1 MPSNQALPLAGVRIL
16 FVEDVAEIRE
26 LMIEFLEELGA
37 EVIAVSLAKQA
48 LEAIERTKFDLLL
61 SNIYLP
67 QEDGYWLLNQIRV
80 RESQRSQAQLPAIAL
95 TAAAS
100 EADRNL
106 ALAAG
111 FQQYITKPFV
121 LDELST
127 QIISLVK
134 PKE

>member
-1 MPSNQALPLAGVRIL
+1 MQSNQALPLTGVRIL

-26 LMIEFLEELGA
+26 LMIDFLEELGA
-37 EVIAVSLAKQA
+37 EVIAVILAKQA

-80 RESQRSQAQLPAIAL
+80 RERQLAQVPIPAIAL
-95 TAAAS
+95 TAAAR
-100 EADRNL
+100 EADRL
-106 ALAAG
+106 SALSAG
-111 FQQYITKPFV
+111 FQQYITKPFM
-121 LDELST
+121 LDELSA

-134 PKE
+134 PNQ